1 MAAVTDLRIGIDVG
15 GTNTDAAALVGREV
29 VAAVKTPTTEDVTE
43 GVVRSLELLLAEG
56 GFSPDQVSAVMIGTT
71 HFTNALVEAK
81 ELLPTAVVRLC
92 GGATRALPPFVDW
105 PERLRA
111 AVEGR
116 VFMVSG
122 GFEFDGRQI
131 AAVDPEE
138 LRAVAGQIRAAG
150 LKTVAV
156 SSVFSPVDD
165 GQEKHAAEVLS
176 AELDGVPI
184 SVSSEIGR
192 IGLLERENATIVN
205 ACLRGLA
212 DRIVEGFRASVVR
225 LGITAPLYLSQNDGT
240 LMGADYT
247 NRYPVATFAS
257 GPTNSMRGAAYLS
270 GETDCAVI
278 DVGGTTSDIGI
289 LRQGFPREASLAV
302 RIAGVRTNFRMPD
315 VLSLGIGGGSIV
327 RIDNGNITVGPDSV
341 GHRIRKRGLVFGGDV
356 MTATD
361 AAVAAGLAEIGD
373 PRLVAGLDRG
383 VVNEAMQWVHA
394 QVAETLDRMKTGPAA
409 IPVVLVG
416 GGSILFGDTIPGA
429 SKVIRPDHF
438 SVANAIGAAIAQI
451 GSQIDRIVALDEVGR
466 DAALASARADAV
478 ERCVSSGAEPGTV
491 TVVDIDEVP
500 LSYLPSNAVR
510 LKVKAVGDLAKE
522 AYADDH

>member
-1 MAAVTDLRIGIDVG
+1 
-15 GTNTDAAALVGREV
+15 
-29 VAAVKTPTTEDVTE
+29 
-43 GVVRSLELLLAEG
+43 
-56 GFSPDQVSAVMIGTT
+56 
-71 HFTNALVEAK
+71 
-81 ELLPTAVVRLC
+81 
-92 GGATRALPPFVDW
+92 
-105 PERLRA
+105 
-111 AVEGR
+111 
-116 VFMVSG
+116 
-122 GFEFDGRQI
+122 
-131 AAVDPEE
+131 
-138 LRAVAGQIRAAG
+138 
-150 LKTVAV
+150 
-156 SSVFSPVDD
+156 
-165 GQEKHAAEVLS
+165 
-176 AELDGVPI
+176 
-184 SVSSEIGR
+184 
-192 IGLLERENATIVN
+192 
-205 ACLRGLA
+205 
-212 DRIVEGFRASVVR
+212 
-225 LGITAPLYLSQNDGT
+225 
-240 LMGADYT
+240 
-247 NRYPVATFAS
+247 
-257 GPTNSMRGAAYLS
+257 MRGAAYLS

-327 RIDNGNITVGPDSV
+327 RIDNDAVTVGPDSV

-429 SKVIRPDHF
+429 SQVIRPDHF

-478 ERCVSSGAEPGTV
+478 ERCVSAGAEPGTV